1 MSKLAKQTKI
11 AKQTKTSDVFEI
23 CSKYSLWI
31 FVIGLIVAAS
41 SAFIQVSYAGLIL
54 TAIGVA
60 IGALNLNNKELLKPS
75 IALLVL
81 GLLDFS
87 KVELIGIFAEPILNS
102 LALVAAP
109 VALLTALKSIL
120 ASVKS
125 S

>member
-1 MSKLAKQTKI
+1 MAIKV
-11 AKQTKTSDVFEI
+11 AKQTKTSDILEI
-23 CSKYSLWI
+23 FSKYSLWI

-41 SAFIQVSYAGLIL
+41 SAFIQISYAGFIL

-60 IGALNLNNKELLKPS
+60 IAALNLNNKELLKPS

-81 GLLDFS
+81 GLLDFG

-109 VALLTALKSIL
+109 AALLIALKSIWT
-120 ASVKS
+120 SVKS